1 MQIRYILHGND
12 PFILSVPE
20 VTLWLH
26 LYTGCI
32 YIQWPSVSFI
42 NSLFIPLSSLIKMLS
57 TWSPLYSIV
66 TMFLYSSFLSI
77 YLLLL
82 SKNRHFLVIQEP
94 IVSWCGHSCSVSFQ
108 SFVLCHF
115 NLVTAPV
122 RITKKLPQRS
132 PPQPITTPFEN
143 VPKLHGGCQEE
154 IQYYSWNGKR
164 YKNKRQTH
172 KKCGYHHG
180 IREWLNTL
188 SYIKWNNN
196 LLY

>member
-26 LYTGCI
+26 LYIGCI

-108 SFVLCHF
+108 SFVLRHF

-122 RITKKLPQRS
+122 CITKKLPQRF

-164 YKNKRQTH
+164 YKNKRQMH
-172 KKCGYHHG
+172 KNVV
-180 IREWLNTL
+180 ITMP
-188 SYIKWNNN
+188 
-196 LLY
+196 

>member
-1 MQIRYILHGND
+1 
-12 PFILSVPE
+12 
-20 VTLWLH
+20 
-26 LYTGCI
+26 
-32 YIQWPSVSFI
+32 
-42 NSLFIPLSSLIKMLS
+42 MLS

-82 SKNRHFLVIQEP
+82 SKNRHFLVIQGP

-108 SFVLCHF
+108 SFVLRHF

-122 RITKKLPQRS
+122 RINKKLPQRS

-154 IQYYSWNGKR
+154 IQYYSWNGKK
-164 YKNKRQTH
+164 YKNKRQMH
-172 KKCGYHHG
+172 KKCGNHHA
-180 IREWLNTL
+180 IKKDLAILNETIIYYTNQLAARCPL
-188 SYIKWNNN
+188 SA
-196 LLY
+196 L